1 MSRVLYAKKYVYF
14 LQELMENDH
23 FDLYLEYDVRFK
35 DN

>member
-1 MSRVLYAKKYVYF
+1 MSRALHAKKYVYF

-23 FDLYLEYDVRFK
+23 FDLSREYDVGFK